1 MSKHS
6 FCVMNANQIRQKFFD
21 FFESKNHKIV
31 PSAPLV
37 VKDDP
42 TLMFTNAGM
51 NQFKDYFLGDK
62 IPEVRRMADT
72 QKCLRVSGKHNDL
85 EEVGRDSYHHT
96 MFEMLGNWSFGDY
109 FKKEAIDWAWELLT
123 KEYGLNPDR
132 IYATVF
138 GGDENEGLNKDA
150 EAATIWEA
158 HLPKD
163 HILYCGKADNF
174 WEMGEVG
181 PCGPCSELHIDLRP
195 DEDRAKIN
203 GATLVNV
210 DDPLVIEIWNL
221 VFIQFNRKA
230 DRSLHDL
237 PERHIDTGMGFERL
251 CMAMQGK
258 YSNYDTD
265 IFSPFILYIEEKS
278 GVKYQGIYKNAPISD
293 IAMRVLV
300 DHLRA
305 VSFTIA
311 DGELPSNTGAGYVIR
326 RILRRAVRYY
336 YSALNIKEP
345 FLHTM
350 VLMLA
355 EKFENVFPELK
366 AQHGFVSKVI
376 LEEEKSFLRT
386 LAGGLKRIDTLEL
399 EKNNLNGRLAFELYD
414 TYGFPIDLTRLIA
427 EEKGWTLDE
436 KGFEEALTEQKERA
450 RADAK
455 RETGDWITILDVN
468 DIEFVGYDNHDVKD
482 ARIIKHRTLS
492 QKGKPMYQVVLN
504 KTPFYAEGGGQ
515 VGDTGFLKVGEEIIK
530 VIDTKK
536 ENNLII
542 HYVNKLPLQMQGLLE
557 AVIDSNRRILT
568 ENNHTATHL
577 LHAALNE
584 TLGTHVQQKGSL
596 VKDTYLRFDFSHFQ
610 RMTDEEVL
618 KVENIV
624 NQKIRDNIAL
634 EEQRSIPLDEA
645 KRAGATMLF
654 GEKYDE
660 YVRMITFDKSFSREL
675 CGGCHVDS
683 TGKIGYFKI
692 TSEAGVSA
700 GVRRIEAITAINA
713 EAFVNDKID
722 VLGKI
727 KNLFKGTKDVH
738 KSVAALQHENKALR
752 KDLETLMASQAGDMK
767 DDLVKAALEIN
778 GIKLVFQKLQG
789 IDNKTAKTLAH
800 NIANDLGE
808 AVVLFGLVDGDKIQ
822 LMLLISESLTKSK
835 KLHAG
840 NIIREL
846 AKEVGGGGGGQPF
859 FATAGGKNPNGLD
872 NAFNKL
878 KVLL

>member
-1 MSKHS
+1 
-6 FCVMNANQIRQKFFD
+6 MNANQIRQKFFD

-62 IPEVRRMADT
+62 TPSVRRMADT

-123 KEYGLNPDR
+123 KEYGLDPDR

-138 GGDENEGLNKDA
+138 GGDDEEGLSPDD
-150 EAATIWEA
+150 EAAKIWEA

-163 HILYCGKADNF
+163 HILYCGKEDNF
-174 WEMGEVG
+174 WEMGDVG

-195 DEDRAKIN
+195 DADRAKVD

-210 DDPLVIEIWNL
+210 DDPMVIEIWNL

-230 DRSLHDL
+230 DRSLTNL

-265 IFSPFILYIEEKS
+265 IFSPFISYIEEKS
-278 GVKYQGIYKNAPISD
+278 GIKYHGKYVDAPMSD

-345 FLHTM
+345 FLHSM
-350 VLMLA
+350 VPMLA
-355 EKFENVFPELK
+355 DRFENVFPELK
-366 AQHGFVSKVI
+366 AQVGFVAKVI

-386 LAGGLKRIDTLEL
+386 LASGLKRIETLEL
-399 EKNNLNGRLAFELYD
+399 DNNNLDGQQTFELYD
-414 TYGFPIDLTRLIA
+414 TYGFPIDLTKLIA
-427 EEKGWTLDE
+427 EEKGWTIDE
-436 KGFEEALTEQKERA
+436 QGFEKALSEQKERA

-455 RETGDWITILDVN
+455 TETGDWITVLDEN
-468 DIEFVGYDNHDVKD
+468 DVEFVGYDHHSVTD
-482 ARIIKHRTLS
+482 ARILKHRTLS
-492 QKGKPMYQVVLN
+492 QKGKPVYQLVLS

-515 VGDTGFLKVGEEIIK
+515 VGDTGFLKIGEETIK

-542 HYVNKLPLQMQGLLE
+542 QYVNKLPSQMEGGVE
-557 AVIDSNRRILT
+557 AVIDSKKRALT
-568 ENNHTATHL
+568 ENNHSATHL

-584 TLGTHVQQKGSL
+584 VLGTHVQQKGSL
-596 VKDTYLRFDFSHFQ
+596 VKDAYLRFDFSHFQ
-610 RMTDEEVL
+610 RMTDEEVT
-618 KVENIV
+618 KVEAIV
-624 NQKIRDNIAL
+624 NQKIRENIAL
-634 EEQRSIPLDEA
+634 EEHRSISIDEA
-645 KRAGATMLF
+645 KEAGATMLF
-654 GEKYDE
+654 GEKYGD
-660 YVRMITFDKSFSREL
+660 YVRMITFDGDFSREL
-675 CGGCHVDS
+675 CGGCHVER
-683 TGKIGYFKI
+683 TGEIGLFKL

-700 GVRRIEAITAINA
+700 GVRRIEAITASSA
-713 EAFVNDKID
+713 EAYVNEKID
-722 VLGKI
+722 TLGKI
-727 KNLFKGTKDVH
+727 KDLFKGTKDVH
-738 KSVAALQHENKALR
+738 KSVADMQDENKSLKKEIEA
-752 KDLETLMASQAGDMK
+752 LMAAQAGNMK
-767 DDLVKAALEIN
+767 DDLVKGAQEIN
-778 GIKLVFQKLQG
+778 GVKLVTQKLQG
-789 IDNKTAKTLAH
+789 IDSKTAKTLAH
-800 NIANDLGE
+800 NIATDLGE
-808 AVVLFGLVDGDKIQ
+808 GVILFGLVDGDKVQ
-822 LMLLISESLTKSK
+822 LMLLISETLTKSK
-835 KLHAG
+835 DLHAG
-840 NIIREL
+840 NIIRDL

-859 FATAGGKNPNGLD
+859 FATAGGKNPGGLE
-872 NAFNKL
+872 NAFAKMKSIL
-878 KVLL
+878 